1 MLLPHVISFNHS
13 NSFNNDVL
21 YADTS
26 FIWESYGTQ
35 STSKQIEC
43 HNFTTKVVQGNSIF
57 VVSPIVEH
65 ELRNVALK
73 ELLRNEAPKLGLR
86 PHQRKQIIA
95 NTPGIMAQA
104 HSHVDQI
111 MEILKNDPNFVILE
125 RDATQEQASR
135 ISSKYNLDI
144 NDSIII
150 ATMLHEQINSI
161 VTLDGDYIAVND
173 QNLKIYTDHQNYIKL
188 LNEYPNKIANSAINT
203 ISNTP
208 NASNNTSNE
217 SAS

>member
-1 MLLPHVISFNHS
+1 MSLPYVISFNHS
-13 NSFNNDVL
+13 NSFNNDVI

-26 FIWESYGTQ
+26 FVWESYG
-35 STSKQIEC
+35 IEPTPRQAAC
-43 HNFTTKVVQGNSIF
+43 HNFTAKAVQGNSVF
-57 VVSPIVEH
+57 VISPIVIH
-65 ELRNVALK
+65 ELKAVALK
-73 ELLRNEAPKLGLR
+73 ELLENEAEKLGLE
-86 PHQRKQIIA
+86 HYNRKIMIA

-104 HSHVDQI
+104 NRHVEQI
-111 MEILKNDPNFVILE
+111 MNILENDPNYIILE
-125 RDATQEQASR
+125 RDATQQQASR
-135 ISSKYNLDI
+135 VSSKYNLDI
-144 NDSIII
+144 NDSIIV

-188 LNEYPNKIANSAINT
+188 LKKYPNKIANNAINT

-208 NASNNTSNE
+208 NASNSTSNE